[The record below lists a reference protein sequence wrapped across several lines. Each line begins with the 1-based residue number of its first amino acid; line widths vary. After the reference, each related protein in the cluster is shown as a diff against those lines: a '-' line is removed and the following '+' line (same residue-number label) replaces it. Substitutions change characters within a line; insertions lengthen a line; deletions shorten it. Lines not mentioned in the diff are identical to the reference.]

1 MPWDIQCDDVTVYW
15 IGLLGVFASKRRDSE
30 EMVLDENQQIR
41 REEESE
47 EEPKEEQTLKKNVW
61 YSQNTENKIKRK
73 KIEFFF
79 QETK

>member
-1 MPWDIQCDDVTVYW
+1 
-15 IGLLGVFASKRRDSE
+15 
-30 EMVLDENQQIR
+30 MVLDENRRLYGNGLLTYEQIR

-73 KIEFFF
+73 KMEFFF
-79 QETK
+79 RKPNKRHSISIEDYIIQIIDF

>member
-1 MPWDIQCDDVTVYW
+1 M
-15 IGLLGVFASKRRDSE
+15 
-30 EMVLDENQQIR
+30 LDENRRLYGNGLLTYEQIR